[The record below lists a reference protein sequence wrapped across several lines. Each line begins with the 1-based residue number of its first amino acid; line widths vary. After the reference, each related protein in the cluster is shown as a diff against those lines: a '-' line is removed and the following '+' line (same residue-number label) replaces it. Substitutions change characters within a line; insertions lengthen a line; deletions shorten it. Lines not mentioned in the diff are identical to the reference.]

1 MFSGVS
7 GKSGSSMVDDVGVE
21 GSELGNVAGEFMEA
35 GDLITGLWTSSW
47 LDILA
52 ASLDVA

>member
-7 GKSGSSMVDDVGVE
+7 GKSGSPVVNNVGIE
-21 GSELGNVAGEFMEA
+21 GSELGNVAGEFMGA
-35 GDLITGLWTSSW
+35 GDSIAGLQTSSW

-52 ASLDVA
+52 ASSDTA